1 MPDYSH
7 TESIQLIAAIKRLL
21 NVQSNLQSSLLR
33 VTVKRQSDSKMHIDI
48 VFGWSFVALFSFR
61 LFANN
66 QITPFYSILS
76 SQKVGTF
83 DVSCTFVV
91 RACFTGIG
99 AIMWHRS
106 RTRPGRF
113 QNRFKLWSIL
123 AIWQL
128 LTTWS
133 YIQHSGLSCRRFEC
147 FLNWT
152 NGQVKNGG

>member
-1 MPDYSH
+1 MPSYSH

-83 DVSCTFVV
+83 DVSSAFLA
-91 RACFTGIG
+91 RACFAGIG
-99 AIMWHRS
+99 ALMWTSLSHTS
-106 RTRPGRF
+106 RTILKPLQIVVNFGHMTVTYDVIVHSTFRIIM
-113 QNRFKLWSIL
+113 QTIWMLLKLDKWPS
-123 AIWQL
+123 
-128 LTTWS
+128 
-133 YIQHSGLSCRRFEC
+133 
-147 FLNWT
+147 
-152 NGQVKNGG
+152 